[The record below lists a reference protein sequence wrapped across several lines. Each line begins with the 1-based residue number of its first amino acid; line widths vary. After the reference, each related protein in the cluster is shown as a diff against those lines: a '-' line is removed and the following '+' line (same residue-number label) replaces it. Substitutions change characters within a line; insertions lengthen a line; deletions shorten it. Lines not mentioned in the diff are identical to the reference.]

1 MEKLTNILYGNHDT
15 TFQLDLI
22 AYIAAGFCIFLS
34 LYFIIITYIKFQTK
48 STFDIKM
55 ILITSILLVIYSIL
69 MHPTWFNSKLPNDIV
84 TKMYNITYLKDSNK
98 LKLNKVE
105 DYNRAYV
112 NKIEFDVYKNTTTNT
127 YTIRNENKHIE
138 LTLNENE
145 FKDVLKHSN
154 IESNVNIDKIK

>member
-1 MEKLTNILYGNHDT
+1 ML
-15 TFQLDLI
+15 
-22 AYIAAGFCIFLS
+22 
-34 LYFIIITYIKFQTK
+34 
-48 STFDIKM
+48 
-55 ILITSILLVIYSIL
+55 LITSILLVIYSIL
-69 MHPTWFNSKLPNDIV
+69 MYPTWFNDKLPNDTV

-127 YTIRNENKHIE
+127 YTIRNENKNIE

-154 IESNVNIDKIK
+154 IESNVNINEIK

>member
-1 MEKLTNILYGNHDT
+1 MEKLTNILYGNHDKS
-15 TFQLDLI
+15 FQLDLI
-22 AYIAAGFCIFLS
+22 AYIAASFCIFLS
-34 LYFIIITYIKFQTK
+34 LYFIIVTYIKFEEK

-55 ILITSILLVIYSIL
+55 LLITSILLVIYSIL
-69 MHPTWFNSKLPNDIV
+69 MHPTWFNDKLPNDTV

-112 NKIEFDVYKNTTTNT
+112 NKIEFGVYKNTTTNT
-127 YTIRNENKHIE
+127 YTIRNENKNIE

-154 IESNVNIDKIK
+154 IESNVNINEIK